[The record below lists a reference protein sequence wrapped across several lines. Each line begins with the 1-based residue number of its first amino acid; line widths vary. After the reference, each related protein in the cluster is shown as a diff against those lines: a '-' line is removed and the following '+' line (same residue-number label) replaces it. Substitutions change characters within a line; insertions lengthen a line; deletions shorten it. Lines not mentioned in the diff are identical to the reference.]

1 MSIVGAQ
8 PLLIPDDTPGK
19 EDVTEEELIVCATL
33 RLLPET
39 YLYMKKS
46 LLKAVFTYGPFKK
59 RDAQKW
65 YRMDVNKT
73 SQVYEWFRVLGW
85 IPSSTQEWNERV
97 EEHKR
102 ERRAS
107 ASTQSVGQ
115 EDPLPLHQEAI
126 DEDDTGSN
134 ISTTDMGLE
143 TSSYLL

>member
-1 MSIVGAQ
+1 
-8 PLLIPDDTPGK
+8 
-19 EDVTEEELIVCATL
+19 VTEEELIVCATL

-46 LLKAVFTYGPFKK
+46 LLKAVFTYGPFKN

-85 IPSSTQEWNERV
+85 IPSSIQEWNELV

-102 ERRAS
+102 ERRAVR
-107 ASTQSVGQ
+107 ASTYSAEQ
-115 EDPLPLHQEAI
+115 EDHSNQEAV

-134 ISTTDMGLE
+134 NSTTDAASE
-143 TSSYLL
+143 TSSSELL